1 MFLEETLQSRAP
13 LAYEFLRFL
22 KFPFFVAVQI
32 RRPVNHFIYTIE
44 QTQNAVLLN
53 SDAHFNPRER
63 YSRMKG
69 TLDCHDDSIRVFT
82 LEYCQTDQPREASIF
97 QKWRLVPYIWSLE
110 GSMTRSC
117 GEMSGFKPTI
127 GSLHPFSTDLK
138 QISVNCRLAAESS
151 TIESD
156 TVKEIFV
163 L

>member
-32 RRPVNHFIYTIE
+32 RRPVNHFIYTTE

-69 TLDCHDDSIRVFT
+69 TLDCHDDSMGVFT

-117 GEMSGFKPTI
+117 GA
-127 GSLHPFSTDLK
+127 TDLK